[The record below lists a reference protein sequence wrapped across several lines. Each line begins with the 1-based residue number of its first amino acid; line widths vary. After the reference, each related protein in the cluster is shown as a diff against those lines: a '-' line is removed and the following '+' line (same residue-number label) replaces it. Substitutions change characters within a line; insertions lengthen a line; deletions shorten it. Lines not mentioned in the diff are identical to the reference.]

1 MVIQPVLEKFRSRHP
16 RPTILPAAM
25 EHILCC
31 STDSQ
36 SLGPIL
42 PYLMHSVLFGFE
54 CSCSGWEYTTN
65 SPAHSTKSTSSLGV
79 LGLSCNSLSSLLWRS
94 KTALYST
101 KQNLY
106 QQKPLSDSSLAPR
119 FYTDSFFPCK
129 RCFRI
134 NLYAIIAR
142 SLSLSAFSRSTAD
155 ICFRFLVLGG
165 LESSVLSVCLSFS
178 VFLSVSCEIREWR
191 SSGFVPWKRITRQNS
206 DN

>member
-1 MVIQPVLEKFRSRHP
+1 MVIQPVLGKFRSRHP
-16 RPTILPAAM
+16 RPTIFPAAT

-42 PYLMHSVLFGFE
+42 PYLMHSVFFGFE

-106 QQKPLSDSSLAPR
+106 QQKPLLISSLAPR
-119 FYTDSFFPCK
+119 FT
-129 RCFRI
+129 RI
-134 NLYAIIAR
+134 
-142 SLSLSAFSRSTAD
+142 
-155 ICFRFLVLGG
+155 
-165 LESSVLSVCLSFS
+165 LSFLANV
-178 VFLSVSCEIREWR
+178 VFASICTPLQHVLFLCQLFHAQQLTCT
-191 SSGFVPWKRITRQNS
+191 FVF
-206 DN
+206 